1 MPGQI
6 QNDNKDIGFVIA
18 LFFPILIIIS
28 GFSFVSMVS
37 LDNSNVI
44 KTFISLILFW
54 LSLVIILVFLLISN
68 NKLDHKD
75 LDPKNT
81 NFMKNLVNSIGQDE
95 PSKIGFI
102 VMTTLIVFVFLV
114 SRIWYARQSGVQA
127 PTLSSIPPL
136 SAIPA
141 MIFSLI
147 TSLFSTLNQLFVDFF
162 KNITKE
168 LTSSE
173 EMQGAFIRYAGL
185 YGFIFMVGVILY
197 IASTDP
203 AALTTKAYVY
213 TFSIIIPLV
222 LLIGFVV
229 PFSTTQRSATSTFL
243 LIGVIMA
250 VMTAIFY
257 AYSSMN
263 AQTYAAVS
271 YILNFIMII
280 IVLIG
285 LAIFFYIFSNYLK
298 SIEGFVGFF
307 IYFLFYIPCLI
318 IDFAN
323 YILNEF
329 KMTSRPV
336 YFLFVIEII
345 LILLY
350 IYLPKLIKLANQSS
364 NVTVLLADSA
374 FLDDHQVIGNSNQLK
389 MTNQTTSIDKSS
401 GYLNISTNNLSTNKT
416 FEYRRTY
423 AISMWTYLNIQPPNN
438 ISYSQETQIFNYGNG
453 KPKITYFNNT
463 STDKSKDKYT
473 IYFSNN
479 KIAPNTYELTLPSQ
493 KWNNIVFNYY
503 SDKADLFINGNLER
517 TFKYVD
523 NMPIYLATDVVE
535 IGSKNGLDGAIS
547 NIRYYN
553 NPLTKTQITSTYN
566 LLVNKNPPTFET

>member
-1 MPGQI
+1 MEGKI
-6 QNDNKDIGFVIA
+6 ARDNKEIG
-18 LFFPILIIIS
+18 L
-28 GFSFVSMVS
+28 
-37 LDNSNVI
+37 
-44 KTFISLILFW
+44 TILFG
-54 LSLVIILVFLLISN
+54 VPFFFLI
-68 NKLDHKD
+68 
-75 LDPKNT
+75 
-81 NFMKNLVNSIGQDE
+81 
-95 PSKIGFI
+95 
-102 VMTTLIVFVFLV
+102 
-114 SRIWYARQSGVQA
+114 
-127 PTLSSIPPL
+127 
-136 SAIPA
+136 
-141 MIFSLI
+141 
-147 TSLFSTLNQLFVDFF
+147 SLFSGVYCVLTKNNKESLFSVMVFRISITILLLLLLVSSNKVVYTDLLPSNDSFFTNIINSMTEDERYKYSFIAVTGFVTIAFFASRLFYAKQAGDIPTEMPSFSSLYAIPPMIFNLVTALFSSLNQIFMDFF
-162 KNITKE
+162 RNLTKDI
-168 LTSSE
+168 TSSE
-173 EMQGAFIRYAGL
+173 EMQAVFIRYAGL

-222 LLIGFVV
+222 LLIGFIV

-243 LIGVIMA
+243 LIGVIIAIMS
-250 VMTAIFY
+250 AIFY

-263 AQTYAAVS
+263 ATTFAAVS
-271 YILNFIMII
+271 YILNFLMFI
-280 IVLIG
+280 IVLVA

-307 IYFLFYIPCLI
+307 IYFLFYIPCLL

-329 KMTSRPV
+329 KMTSRPI

-350 IYLPKLIKLANQSS
+350 IYLPNLIKLANQSS
-364 NVTVLLADSA
+364 DVTVLLEDSV
-374 FLDDHQVIGNSNQLK
+374 FLDSRQVIGNSNQLK
-389 MTNQTTSIDKSS
+389 MTNQTTSVPGS
-401 GYLNISTNNLSTNKT
+401 LNANKT

-423 AISMWTYLNIQPPNN
+423 AISMWTYVNIQPPNN
-438 ISYSQETQIFNYGNG
+438 ISYSKETQIFNYGNG

-479 KIAPNTYELTLPSQ
+479 KIAPNSYELTLPSQ

-523 NMPIYLATDVVE
+523 NMPIYLATDLVE
-535 IGSKNGLDGAIS
+535 TGSKNGLDGAIS

-553 NPLTKTQITSTYN
+553 TPLTKAQITSTYN
-566 LLVNKNPPTFET
+566 LLVNKNPPTFN